1 MHYRV
6 HLVHING
13 LRLYFVARVLNQD
26 EFSPSVTLI
35 HIIHT
40 KSLEAQVNIKIILV
54 KIIVK
59 KKKNKNPI
67 TSMMLCFHKMKIASL
82 SLFFKNLSPQPFAQ
96 FLFEV

>member
-1 MHYRV
+1 MMHYRV

-54 KIIVK
+54 KIIAK
-59 KKKNKNPI
+59 KKKTLLQVCLLSQNEN
-67 TSMMLCFHKMKIASL
+67 SFSL
-82 SLFFKNLSPQPFAQ
+82 SFF
-96 FLFEV
+96 